1 MFHVRSTFLGNKTA
15 ESLLWK
21 GSILLA
27 AHLDGSITGHR
38 LHTSEYF
45 VSPIIYKI
53 LCGKLLKL
61 SI

>member
-1 MFHVRSTFLGNKTA
+1 MFYVRSTFLGNKTA

-21 GSILLA
+21 GDILLA

-45 VSPIIYKI
+45 VSSIDYKI
-53 LCGKLLKL
+53 L
-61 SI
+61 